1 MKLGDKSILCPLWAP
16 LLSPVAWVTGAQV
29 SPPPHGQ
36 PIIRCQQPQV
46 TGSLHPC
53 WDLVCQFWQVC
64 PVTGPSGLWE
74 VDCVSVCKPI
84 SLCPADSGQI
94 IPAVTFLLRT
104 RSSKHLTS
112 KFSWTLRS
120 YLLMLQRGKIRFIS
134 SFLSQSTT
142 RSLTCIWRVKVQAC
156 IAHFSQRIYLL
167 NATLRIFHVKSHE
180 SDQPQ

>member
-1 MKLGDKSILCPLWAP
+1 MSTLGPIIIAFGLGDWCPGVP
-16 LLSPVAWVTGAQV
+16 TSPWSAHHQMSAATG
-29 SPPPHGQ
+29 P
-36 PIIRCQQPQV
+36 
-46 TGSLHPC
+46 GSLHPC

-94 IPAVTFLLRT
+94 IRAVTFLLRT
-104 RSSKHLTS
+104 LSSKHLTS

-134 SFLSQSTT
+134 YFLSQSTT

-167 NATLRIFHVKSHE
+167 NATLRIFHEKSHE